1 MCLAVPGLVLS
12 VAGAEPALRTARLSF
27 GGLVKEVS
35 IAFVPDAMP
44 GEYLLVHVGFA
55 IARIGEAEAR
65 RVFEYL
71 REAGELEAELE
82 AESESKEGPR

>member
-1 MCLAVPGLVLS
+1 LCLAVPGLVLS
-12 VAGAEPALRTARLSF
+12 VSTDEAPLRTARLSF

-35 IAFVPDAMP
+35 VAFVPDAAP

-55 IARIGEAEAR
+55 IARIAEEEAR

-71 REAGELEAELE
+71 RLAGELVDEAEGGE
-82 AESESKEGPR
+82 RES

>member
-1 MCLAVPGLVLS
+1 MCLAVPGLVLTVSGGDPS
-12 VAGAEPALRTARLSF
+12 VRTARLSF

-35 IAFVPDAMP
+35 VAFVPDAAP

-71 REAGELEAELE
+71 REAGELEGAEG
-82 AESESKEGPR
+82 AR